1 MEKMTAKEAM
11 QRMIDRYKQRTEAD
25 PKKKLVGLD
34 INDYLTVFLE
44 STDVILL
51 EYFMKPDGTLE
62 STMKDHQEE
71 ILGQIQGAKSVMLQ
85 IICGNDFELLMS
97 DVNSLASFVEKLDKD
112 VNFYWG
118 IDSEPSMDFKLR
130 IEIYII
136 K

>member
-51 EYFMKPDGTLE
+51 EYFMQPDGTLE
-62 STMKDHQEE
+62 STMNDHQEE
-71 ILGQIQGAKSVMLQ
+71 ILEQIQGGKECHAA
-85 IICGNDFELLMS
+85 D
-97 DVNSLASFVEKLDKD
+97 
-112 VNFYWG
+112 Y
-118 IDSEPSMDFKLR
+118 LR
-130 IEIYII
+130 Q
-136 K
+136 